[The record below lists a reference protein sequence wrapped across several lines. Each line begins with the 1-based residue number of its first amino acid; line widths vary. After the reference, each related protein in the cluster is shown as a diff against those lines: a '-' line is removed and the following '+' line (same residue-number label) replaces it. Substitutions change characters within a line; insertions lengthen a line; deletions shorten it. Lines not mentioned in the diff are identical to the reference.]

1 MTDETPQT
9 QDTTQG
15 AERPGRPLPSEADKT
30 KARKWFAHAR
40 KAAETRNYDYA
51 IELYVNGLE
60 LWPEAIDEGLKPL
73 RVAGTARKLSG
84 GKPAGFLAA
93 RKRPTGGKDAAKS
106 LNNALYLFGMDPSNI
121 TLMEQIQQLAAKAEN
136 IGTARWMAPILV
148 EACSSGKRLSESRYA
163 AIATAM
169 EAAAK
174 RAMDFM
180 DDAAALDILQ
190 ANIAVTQIWEQHYP
204 ESNTAQKARSNASSN
219 LTIVK
224 GRFSRGDDFKE
235 SLKDA
240 EYQHDLHD
248 RGKSTHSVDRNR
260 QLIDRAKA
268 EWEQNRGTPAKL
280 LKVADLMIR
289 NQDTALE
296 QEAMQLLMKEFREE
310 GDYVYKAK
318 AEDILMRQ
326 MNRQRRELV
335 EKIRANPNDN
345 TLRKAFNQHT
355 LKQTATEVKIYRER
369 IKQYPTDNRL
379 RFMLATRLFAA
390 RQFDEAIPLFQQ
402 AQSDA
407 RCKTEARL
415 YLGRCFFEKRFVEQA
430 IGTLRKAIEE
440 ADAQTSRLAMDL
452 NYWLGRS
459 LEAAGHADDAR
470 EVYGGLIEIDYNFLD
485 ARQRLEKL
493 VSDKAGD

>member
-1 MTDETPQT
+1 MTDEPTQAPDPTPG
-9 QDTTQG
+9 DSK
-15 AERPGRPLPSEADKT
+15 PHRPLPSETDKA

-73 RVAGTARKLSG
+73 RVAGTARKLAG

-93 RKRPTGGKDAAKS
+93 RKRPTGGKEPAKS
-106 LNNALYLFGMDPSNI
+106 LNNALYLFGMDPVNI
-121 TLMEQIQQLAAKAEN
+121 TLMEQIQQLAAKADN

-148 EACSSGKRLSESRYA
+148 EACNSGKKLSENRYA
-163 AIATAM
+163 AITLAM
-169 EAAAK
+169 ETAAK
-174 RAMDFM
+174 RAIDFIE
-180 DDAAALDILQ
+180 DAAALDILQ
-190 ANIAVTQIWEQHYP
+190 ANITISRIWEEHYP
-204 ESNTAQKARSNASSN
+204 ESSAAQKARSNASGN

-224 GRFSRGDDFKE
+224 GRFTRGDDFKE

-248 RGKSTHSVDRNR
+248 RDKTTHSVDRNR
-260 QLIDRAKA
+260 ELIDRAKA
-268 EWEQNRGTPAKL
+268 EWEQNRGVPTKL
-280 LKVADLMIR
+280 IKVADLMIR
-289 NQDTALE
+289 SQDEALE
-296 QEAMQLLMKEFREE
+296 QEAMQLLMKEFREA

-326 MNRQRRELV
+326 MARQRREFV
-335 EKIRANPNDN
+335 EKIKADPGDN
-345 TLRKAFNQHT
+345 ALRKAFNQHA

-369 IKQYPTDNRL
+369 MKQYPTDNRL

-415 YLGRCFFEKRFVEQA
+415 YLGRCFYEKRFVDQA

-440 ADAQTSRLAMDL
+440 ADTQTSKLAMDL

-459 LEAAGHADDAR
+459 LEAGGHADDAR
-470 EVYGGLIEIDYNFLD
+470 EVYGSLIEIDYNFLD

-493 VSDKAGD
+493 VSGDAAG